1 MLRLGDQVTIEA
13 NSNLL
18 LLSDNRTKK
27 YLPSVCRGNSK
38 DNQKNMDYGM

>member
-1 MLRLGDQVTIEA
+1 MLRLGDQETIEA

-27 YLPSVCRGNSK
+27 YLPSLSRRNAK
-38 DNQKNMDYGM
+38 PNQKNMNHKT